1 LTLLPF
7 EAQPPGD
14 PTLAGAPPSFDCLV
28 ARYWGQVFG
37 AAFRLMGDRE
47 DAEDQA
53 QEVFLK
59 VFRSLDT
66 LHDPLTLGAW
76 IMRITVNTCLDALD
90 RRKRSPA
97 TVPLIPPAS
106 GSIEEL
112 RFADTREPTP
122 EEALLGTE
130 ARAALLAALARL
142 DARTREVLVLRDI
155 EGHSY
160 HEIGATLAL
169 GPSAVKMRIHRARA
183 AFRQELRAVDPELAR

>member
-1 LTLLPF
+1 
-7 EAQPPGD
+7 
-14 PTLAGAPPSFDCLV
+14 
-28 ARYWGQVFG
+28 
-37 AAFRLMGDRE
+37 MGDRE

-59 VFRSLDT
+59 VFRSLNT
-66 LHDPLTLGAW
+66 LHDPLMLGAW
-76 IMRITVNTCLDALD
+76 IMRITINTCLDALD

-97 TVPLIPPAS
+97 TVPLISPAS
-106 GSIEEL
+106 GSIEEV

-122 EEALLGTE
+122 EEALLRAE

-183 AFRQELRAVDPELAR
+183 AFRQELQAVDPELVR